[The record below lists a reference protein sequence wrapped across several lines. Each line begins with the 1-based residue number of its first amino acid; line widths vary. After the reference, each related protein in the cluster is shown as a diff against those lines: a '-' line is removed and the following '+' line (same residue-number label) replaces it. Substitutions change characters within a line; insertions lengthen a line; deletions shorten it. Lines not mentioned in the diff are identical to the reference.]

1 MHVFLLAESV
11 FFSLCFAAADG
22 WQLSSRSHAFPLKG
36 TVGVCVGVMSL
47 PRRAPKR
54 SRNTRTIGLIV
65 SDASFHFHSS
75 SANNHPPASSSGG
88 ALHQQVLYCLRRQ
101 KAHTS
106 TERAARCAA
115 SCGVRS
121 GTGLLFVQPGLY
133 LGRTASLGGQPHAI
147 LIKVISLQC
156 SNQGLWRRNAN
167 ARVRESGTS
176 QRGGSQRRGKRW
188 WDASS
193 GGLEEDGSWS
203 LGPSSYWDGSSGA
216 LWSALAS
223 SADGPRWRVVELKI
237 LGSASAAAPY
247 LNICLDLI
255 NLRVRSLKPTEAS

>member
-1 MHVFLLAESV
+1 MFVLASRR
-11 FFSLCFAAADG
+11 
-22 WQLSSRSHAFPLKG
+22 SSD
-36 TVGVCVGVMSL
+36 V
-47 PRRAPKR
+47 PR
-54 SRNTRTIGLIV
+54 NVRTIGLIV

-75 SANNHPPASSSGG
+75 SANNHPQASSSGG

-106 TERAARCAA
+106 AERDARCTA
-115 SCGVRS
+115 SYGVRS
-121 GTGLLFVQPGLY
+121 GTGLLFIQPGLY
-133 LGRTASLGGQPHAI
+133 LGRAASLDGQPHAI

-156 SNQGLWRRNAN
+156 SNQGPRRRNAN

-203 LGPSSYWDGSSGA
+203 SQATVSLGSQQLLGREFR
-216 LWSALAS
+216 SALVCSGLFHGSTAPAGRKAEDTRLCICCS
-223 SADGPRWRVVELKI
+223 SVFKHLFRP
-237 LGSASAAAPY
+237 
-247 LNICLDLI
+247 N
-255 NLRVRSLKPTEAS
+255 